1 MVTIVFGGFF
11 SNSTGRMSFWIIK
24 NGDYMA
30 NKPAQH
36 TCIWGI
42 FKIAEKTKTGNSI
55 FVKESA
61 SFKEVELI
69 FKVI

>member
-1 MVTIVFGGFF
+1 MVIIVFGGFF

-30 NKPAQH
+30 NKPAQY

-42 FKIAEKTKTGNSI
+42 FKRAEKKTTGSKMQLN
-55 FVKESA
+55 FC
-61 SFKEVELI
+61 
-69 FKVI
+69 